1 MAEGT
6 AFSTSGADAISRT
19 IDLED
24 SVPGVLSRE
33 ELISTYDIARTAEAI
48 ENGDYK
54 RVNHKHIWLIVNY

>member
-24 SVPGVLSRE
+24 SVPGLLSRE

-54 RVNHKHIWLIVNY
+54 RVSHKHIWLIVNC